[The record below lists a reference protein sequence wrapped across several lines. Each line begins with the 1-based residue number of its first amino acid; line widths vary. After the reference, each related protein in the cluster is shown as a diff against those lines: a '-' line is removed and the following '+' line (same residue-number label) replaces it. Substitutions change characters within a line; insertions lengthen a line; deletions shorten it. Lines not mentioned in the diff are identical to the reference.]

1 MLIRLGLAIYTITL
15 FTSFLHV
22 WEVYSRFGD
31 QFPVLDRVWV
41 ALGVA
46 LGIDLAAL
54 YYSYLSVIGV
64 RSAKIASYLAVS
76 LVWFTVLVSLLSNA
90 HTPTEK
96 AVAIVL
102 SSFVL
107 VTTFFMGKVLGELS
121 DSSNHEQEP
130 DAAEHQESWIP
141 TKQAAEMLGLSR
153 QAFLTKAKRLGL
165 ASRQH
170 NRSLLWRK
178 EDVEDLY
185 AQLYRG
191 ESDNSP
197 SSP

>member
-1 MLIRLGLAIYTITL
+1 MLIRLGLAIYAITL
-15 FTSFLHV
+15 FTSFLHL

-31 QFPVLDRVWV
+31 NFPVLDRVWV

-64 RSAKIASYLAVS
+64 RSAKVASYLAVS

-90 HTPTEK
+90 NTLTEK

-121 DSSNHEQEP
+121 DRQEQELGVS
-130 DAAEHQESWIP
+130 ECRESWIP
-141 TKQAAEMLGLSR
+141 TKRAAEMLGLSR

-178 EDVEDLY
+178 EDVEELY
-185 AQLYRG
+185 AQLYG
-191 ESDNSP
+191 GGSNNPTPSP
-197 SSP
+197 

>member
-1 MLIRLGLAIYTITL
+1 MLIRLGLAIYAITL
-15 FTSFLHV
+15 FTSFLHL

-31 QFPVLDRVWV
+31 NFPVLDRVWV

-90 HTPTEK
+90 NTLTEK

-121 DSSNHEQEP
+121 DHQEQEL
-130 DAAEHQESWIP
+130 DVVERQESWIP
-141 TKQAAEMLGLSR
+141 TKRAAEMLGLSR

-170 NRSLLWRK
+170 NRSLLWKK
-178 EDVEDLY
+178 EDVEELY
-185 AQLYRG
+185 AQLYGG
-191 ESDNSP
+191 ESDNSSP
-197 SSP
+197 SP